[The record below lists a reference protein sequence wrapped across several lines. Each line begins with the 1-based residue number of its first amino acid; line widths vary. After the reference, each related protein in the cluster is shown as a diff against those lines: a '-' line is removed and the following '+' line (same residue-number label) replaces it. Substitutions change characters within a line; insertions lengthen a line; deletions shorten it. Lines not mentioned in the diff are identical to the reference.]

1 MTKQVTVYTLCEG
14 EHTFT
19 DGLPI
24 AAQFH
29 AKQTIHGTDS
39 NNNEVYIPF
48 HAVMVMI
55 EQNSYET
62 SPVTDSNCGGGQ

>member
-14 EHTFT
+14 EHTFA

-29 AKQTIHGTDS
+29 AKQTLHGTDS
-39 NNNEVYIPF
+39 NNKELYIPF
-48 HAVMVMI
+48 HSVVLMI
-55 EQNSYET
+55 EENSYET
-62 SPVTDSNCGGGQ
+62 SEAVDANCEE